1 MANKV
6 VMVVSLAVSACG
18 GGSGGPCGDAVGHM
32 IDVSMNDGS
41 ERKHKP
47 DPEYMEKASAAV
59 KGALTDL
66 CQKDKWSQE
75 ILDCFKSAADYKA
88 AHACEAK
95 FEPGQQKAAEEAIAK
110 ALESVPKP
118 SKK

>member
-1 MANKV
+1 MANKLV
-6 VMVVSLAVSACG
+6 VVVVLAAAACG
-18 GGSGGPCGDAVGHM
+18 GKGSSPCGEAVGHM

-41 ERKHKP
+41 ERRHKP

-66 CQKDKWSQE
+66 CEKDKWSAE
-75 ILDCFKSAADYKA
+75 ILDCFRSAADYKA
-88 AHACEAK
+88 AHACEDK
-95 FEPGQQKAAEEAIAK
+95 FGPGQQKAAEEAIAK
-110 ALESVPKP
+110 ALDSVPKP